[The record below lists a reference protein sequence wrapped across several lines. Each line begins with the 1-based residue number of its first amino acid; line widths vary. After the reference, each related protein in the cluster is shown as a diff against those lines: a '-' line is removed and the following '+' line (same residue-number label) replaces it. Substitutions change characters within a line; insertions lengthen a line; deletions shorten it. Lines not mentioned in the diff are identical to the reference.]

1 MPVLLFCLLL
11 VGLWPGQSVQGQS
24 KNGQFTYLTTRQGLS
39 QDNVTCILQD
49 RRGFM
54 WFGTQDGLNKFDG
67 YTYTLYR
74 NSPQKPNSLSHNFI
88 HTLFEDKQ
96 GRLWVGTDDGGLSLF
111 DAYTE
116 TFTNYK
122 HIPERSTSL
131 AHNKVMAIAQDSAG
145 YLWVGTAGGG
155 LDRFDPQQRIFTHY
169 THQAAN
175 PASLIDNRVS
185 SIFIDQSGVIW
196 IGTDGSGL
204 DRLDQRHN
212 FFTHFQHDPARP
224 TSLSHNR
231 VTTCLEDSRG
241 RFWVGTEGGGLNL
254 LDRTLGT
261 FKHIQQ
267 TTQPPRQLSHN
278 DVMVLAE
285 DNDHTL
291 WIGTQNGGITLLH
304 PNGTFSYYTYQA
316 DNNDCLNNGSIYSMY
331 RDPVGTMWVG
341 TYSGGVN
348 KLDALPSKFGLYQR
362 RPQNTSKLT
371 HNNILTVRVDQ
382 EGDLWLGTDGGGI
395 NILRKGQSVF
405 KAYQYTGR
413 DASSNPQNFVLTVYE
428 DRRKRIWTGNFK
440 GGLTLFNRAKGRFEP
455 KGNFSP
461 LSISAIMEARNG
473 IFWMGTFEGGVIRYD
488 PETDTSTRFDANPGQ
503 VGQLNYHTVTALWED
518 RSGNIWLGTDGGG
531 INVFHPATKQFTQY
545 MRDTKNAGS
554 LPNNQ
559 VNVLFESKSG
569 QLWIGTNSGLSRFD
583 ARTQT
588 FTTFRQEDGLVN
600 EVIKGILEDKQGT
613 LWFSTNKGI
622 SSFKP
627 ATHAIRNYTA
637 SDGLQENSFN
647 RMACFAGKDG
657 ELFFG
662 GVSGLN
668 SFNPDSLRDNPFIP
682 PVYITEFQLFNRS
695 VRVDDPQSVLHRVIS
710 ETHDITLNYD
720 QSVLSF
726 EFAALNY
733 TLSGINE
740 YAYKLEG
747 FDTDWIPAGTK
758 RTVSYTNLNPGDYV
772 FRVRASNNDGVWNR
786 TGTFVRLHIIPPVWQ
801 TGWFKGLCMLLMLCV
816 LYVIYRLR
824 VQQIKAQQVYLQDQ
838 VRERTRE
845 VLQQRQ
851 ELQDQALYVELLQ
864 AKVDQQAARQE
875 LQDSEQR
882 FREMADNVDE
892 IFWIRDLHEPR
903 FLYMNPAYETFSGQS
918 PQTLIEDP
926 LAFLSCIVGEDR
938 AAVRESFLN
947 PEHQGNFRFR
957 IRHRDGR
964 VFWMNAR
971 VFLAR
976 NQDSLPIRWIGVS
989 TDITTAIEKEHI
1001 LEESLVKE
1009 RNLNQLK
1016 SQFIETASHEFRTPL
1031 TVISSSAELVRFY
1044 VNRFAPSSSLAP
1056 ITRHLDVLFTKVGS
1070 LNMLIDDTLTLSK
1083 IDEGK
1088 VRLHL
1093 EWVDLVALSREVI
1106 QSNFSQGKSNE
1117 QLVQLE
1123 VRGYAV
1129 DIQIDRNLL
1138 IHILSNLLSNAL
1150 KFSTTP
1156 PRLIL
1161 EYKPEEVRLL
1171 VSDKGM
1177 GIPAN
1182 ELQYLF
1188 NKFFR
1193 ATNVNAIQGTGLGLA
1208 ICREYVRLQGGRI
1221 EVESIEGKG
1230 TTFTVML
1237 PLRRSL

>member
-1 MPVLLFCLLL
+1 MPFFLFCLLL
-11 VGLWPGQSVQGQS
+11 IGIWPGRTLQAQS
-24 KNGQFTYLTTRQGLS
+24 KTGQFSYLTTREGLS

-49 RRGFM
+49 RKGFM

-67 YTYTLYR
+67 YTYTVYR
-74 NSPQKPNSLSHNFI
+74 NDPRKVNSLSHNFI
-88 HTLFEDKQ
+88 HILFEDKQ
-96 GRLWVGTDDGGLSLF
+96 GHLWVGTDDGGLSLF
-111 DAYTE
+111 DANTE

-122 HIPERSTSL
+122 HLTGKTNSL
-131 AHNKVMAIAQDSAG
+131 AHNKVMAITQDTQG

-155 LDRFDPQQRIFTHY
+155 LDRFDPQQKTFTHF
-169 THQAAN
+169 THQASN
-175 PASLIDNRVS
+175 PTSLIDNQVS
-185 SIFIDQSGVIW
+185 SVFIDQSGIIW

-204 DRLDQRHN
+204 DRLDPRSN
-212 FFTHFQHDPARP
+212 SFTHFQHDPARP
-224 TSLSHNR
+224 YSLSHNR

-254 LDRTLGT
+254 LDRTSGIFT
-261 FKHIQQ
+261 HIRHSTQQ
-267 TTQPPRQLSHN
+267 PGQLSNN

-285 DNDHTL
+285 GNDHTL

-304 PNGTFSYYTYQA
+304 PSGSFSYYTYQA
-316 DNNDCLNNGSIYSMY
+316 DTNDGLNNGSIYSMY

-348 KLDALPSKFGLYQR
+348 KLDALPSKFNLYQR
-362 RPQNTSKLT
+362 RPQNTNKLS

-395 NILRKGQSVF
+395 NVLRKGQSVF
-405 KAYQYTGR
+405 KTYQYTGR
-413 DASSNPQNFVLTVYE
+413 DASSNPRNFILAIYE
-428 DRRKRIWTGNFK
+428 DRRKRIWTGSFK
-440 GGLTLFNRAKGRFEP
+440 GGLTLFNREKGSFEP
-455 KGNFSP
+455 KGNFSL
-461 LSISAIMEARNG
+461 LSISAILEASNG
-473 IFWMGTFEGGVIRYD
+473 ILWLGTFEGGVIRYD
-488 PETDTSTRFDANPGQ
+488 PKTDTSTQFDAHPDQ
-503 VGQLNYHTVTALWED
+503 AGQLSYHTITALWED

-531 INVFHPATKQFTQY
+531 INIFHPTTKRFTQY
-545 MRDTKNAGS
+545 IRDTKNAGS

-559 VNVLFESKSG
+559 VNALFGSKSG

-583 ARTQT
+583 ASTQT
-588 FTTFRQEDGLVN
+588 FTTFRKVNGLAN
-600 EVIKGILEDKQGT
+600 EVIRGILEDKQGT
-613 LWFSTNKGI
+613 LWLSTNKGM

-627 ATHAIRNYTA
+627 ATHTVRNYTA

-647 RMACFAGKDG
+647 RMACFVGKG
-657 ELFFG
+657 GQLFFG

-668 SFNPDSLRDNPFIP
+668 SFNPDSLRDNRFIP
-682 PVYITEFQLFNRS
+682 PVYITDFQLFNRS
-695 VRVDDPQSVLHRVIS
+695 VRVEDPQSVLQKVIS
-710 ETHDITLNYD
+710 ETRDITLNYD

-733 TLSGINE
+733 TLSGKNQ

-747 FDTDWIPAGTK
+747 FDADWIPAGTK

-772 FRVRASNNDGVWNR
+772 FRVRASNNDGGWNKR
-786 TGTFVRLHIIPPVWQ
+786 GTFVRLHIIPPVWQ
-801 TGWFKGLCMLLMLCV
+801 TGWFKGLSVLLMLCA
-816 LYVIYRLR
+816 LYCVYRLR
-824 VQQIKAQQVYLQDQ
+824 VQHIKAQQVYLEGQ
-838 VRERTRE
+838 VRERTSE
-845 VLQQRQ
+845 VVQQRQ

-918 PQTLIEDP
+918 PQTLQEDP
-926 LAFLSCIVGEDR
+926 LSFLTCIVEDDQV
-938 AAVRESFLN
+938 AVRESLLN
-947 PEHQGNFRFR
+947 PEHQSSFRFR
-957 IRHRDGR
+957 IRHWDGR
-964 VFWMNAR
+964 VFWMHAR
-971 VFLAR
+971 VFLAK
-976 NQDSLPIRWIGVS
+976 NQDGLPIRWVGIA
-989 TDITTAIEKEHI
+989 TDITMAIEKERI

-1044 VNRFAPSSSLAP
+1044 VNRFIPSSSLAP

-1088 VRLHL
+1088 VRIHL

-1106 QSNFSQGKSNE
+1106 QSSFNQSEANE
-1117 QLVQLE
+1117 QLVQME
-1123 VRGYAV
+1123 VRGCPV
-1129 DIQIDRNLL
+1129 DIQLDRNLL
-1138 IHILSNLLSNAL
+1138 THVLTNLLSNAL
-1150 KFSTTP
+1150 KFSTTS

-1161 EYKPEEVRLL
+1161 EFKPQEVRLL
-1171 VSDKGM
+1171 VCDEGM
-1177 GIPAN
+1177 GIPAS
-1182 ELQYLF
+1182 ELRYLF

-1208 ICREYVRLQGGRI
+1208 ICREYVTLQGGRI
-1221 EVESIEGKG
+1221 EVESTEGKG
-1230 TTFTVML
+1230 TTFTVTL
-1237 PLRRSL
+1237 PLI

>member
-1 MPVLLFCLLL
+1 MPIFLFCLLL
-11 VGLWPGQSVQGQS
+11 IGLWPGQALQAQS
-24 KNGQFTYLTTRQGLS
+24 KTGQFIYLTTRDGLS

-54 WFGTQDGLNKFDG
+54 WFGTQDGLNRFDG
-67 YTYTLYR
+67 YTYTVYR
-74 NSPQKPNSLSHNFI
+74 NDSRKVNSLSHNFI
-88 HTLFEDKQ
+88 HTVFEDKQ
-96 GRLWVGTDDGGLSLF
+96 GNLWVGTDDGGLSLF
-111 DAYTE
+111 DASTE

-122 HIPERSTSL
+122 HLAGKTNSL
-131 AHNKVMAIAQDSAG
+131 SHNKVMAITQDAYG

-155 LDRFDPQQRIFTHY
+155 LDRFDPQRKTFTHF

-175 PASLIDNRVS
+175 PTSLIDNRVS
-185 SIFIDQSGVIW
+185 SVFIDQSGFIW

-204 DRLDQRHN
+204 DRLDPRTN
-212 FFTHFQHDPARP
+212 SFTHFQHDPALP
-224 TSLSHNR
+224 HSLSHNR
-231 VTTCLEDSRG
+231 VTTCLEDSKG
-241 RFWVGTEGGGLNL
+241 HFWVGTEGGGLNL
-254 LDRTLGT
+254 LDRARGV
-261 FKHIQQ
+261 FKHIQHS
-267 TTQPPRQLSHN
+267 TKQPGQLSNN

-285 DNDHTL
+285 GNDHTL
-291 WIGTQNGGITLLH
+291 WVGTQNGGITLMH
-304 PNGTFSYYTYQA
+304 PNGTFSYYTFQA
-316 DNNDCLNNGSIYSMY
+316 DNTGGLNNGSIYSMY

-348 KLDALPSKFGLYQR
+348 KLDALPPKFNLYQR
-362 RPQNTSKLT
+362 SPQNTSKLT

-395 NILRKGQSVF
+395 NILQKGQSVF
-405 KAYQYTGR
+405 KAYQCIGQ
-413 DASSNPQNFVLTVYE
+413 DASSNPRNFILAIYE
-428 DRRKRIWTGNFK
+428 DHRKRIWAGSFK
-440 GGLTLFNRAKGRFEP
+440 GGLTLFNREKDTFEP

-461 LSISAIMEARNG
+461 LSVNVILEAKNG
-473 IFWMGTFEGGVIRYD
+473 ILWLGTFEGGVIRYD
-488 PETDTSTRFDANPGQ
+488 PETNTSTQFDAHPDQ
-503 VGQLNYHTVTALWED
+503 AGQLSYQTITALWED

-531 INVFHPATKQFTQY
+531 INVLDPRTKQFTRY
-545 MRDTKNAGS
+545 MRNVKNAGS

-559 VNVLFESKSG
+559 VNALFESKSG
-569 QLWIGTNSGLSRFD
+569 QLWIGTNSGLSRFN
-583 ARTQT
+583 ARTRT
-588 FTTFRQEDGLVN
+588 FTTYRQENGLAN

-613 LWFSTNKGI
+613 LWLSTNKGL

-627 ATHAIRNYTA
+627 ATQIIRNYTA

-657 ELFFG
+657 QLYFG

-668 SFNPDSLRDNPFIP
+668 SFNPDRLRDNPFIP
-682 PVYITEFQLFNRS
+682 PVYITDFQLFNRS
-695 VRVDDPQSVLHRVIS
+695 VRIDDPQSVLKKVIS
-710 ETHDITLNYD
+710 ETRDITLNYD

-733 TLSGINE
+733 TLSGKNQ

-747 FDTDWIPAGTK
+747 FDADWIPAGVK

-772 FRVRASNNDGVWNR
+772 FRVRASNNDGAWNKV
-786 TGTFVRLHIIPPVWQ
+786 GTFVRLHIIPPVWQ
-801 TGWFKGLCMLLMLCV
+801 TGWFKGLSILLMVCT
-816 LYVIYRLR
+816 LYCIYRLR
-824 VQQIKAQQVYLQDQ
+824 VQQIKAQQVYLQKQ
-838 VRERTRE
+838 IRERTSE

-918 PQTLIEDP
+918 PQSLYEDP
-926 LAFLSCIVGEDR
+926 LTFLTCIVEEDQ
-938 AAVRESFLN
+938 AAVWESFLS
-947 PEHQGNFRFR
+947 PEPEFSFRFR

-964 VFWMNAR
+964 IFWMHTR

-976 NQDSLPIRWIGVS
+976 NQDGVPIRWVGIA
-989 TDITTAIEKEHI
+989 TDITVTIEKERI
-1001 LEESLVKE
+1001 LEESLEKE
-1009 RNLNQLK
+1009 RTLNQLK

-1031 TVISSSAELVRFY
+1031 TVINSSAELISFY
-1044 VNRFAPSSSLAP
+1044 VKRFVPDPSLAL
-1056 ITRHLDVLFTKVGS
+1056 ITRHIDVLFTKVGS

-1093 EWVDLVALSREVI
+1093 EWVDLVALSRELI
-1106 QSNFSQGKSNE
+1106 QSTFSQGQDNS
-1117 QLVQLE
+1117 QSVLLD
-1123 VRGYAV
+1123 VRGCPV
-1129 DIQIDRNLL
+1129 DIQVDQNLL
-1138 IHILSNLLSNAL
+1138 THVLTNLLSNAL
-1150 KFSTTP
+1150 KFSSTP

-1161 EYKPEEVRLL
+1161 EFKPLEVRLL
-1171 VSDKGM
+1171 VSDNGI

-1182 ELQYLF
+1182 ELRYLF

-1208 ICREYVRLQGGRI
+1208 ICREYVRLQGGQI
-1221 EVESIEGKG
+1221 EVESTEGKG
-1230 TTFTVML
+1230 TTFTVTL
-1237 PLRRSL
+1237 PFA